1 MEEVDGCAVTIYLSR
16 TRATKSNDGS
26 IPPVPVALRLP
37 LAKKRTQ
44 KKRGKEKKK
53 KTGKMEHLYVVL
65 YNFII
70 LYIDLMTKSDRRR

>member
-44 KKRGKEKKK
+44 KERGKEKKK